1 MKVLVVCLLFI
12 FLTSCDDTEV
22 WFETSQPEGKR
33 ELSTFPKRLQGKYKS
48 CFQTKVLMIEED
60 KMKLFTRLQLR
71 SHIDD
76 LKIDPSENIN
86 KKDTNQLKRRL
97 EEEGW
102 TIFINNDTIYGE
114 VTMTQTLFKISDK
127 NVLKKF
133 RGGYFLNEKQMENS
147 WQVSRLELKK
157 DSLFIGKIT
166 PSDSLLS
173 FDFISK
179 MEHDSLRSSNYLV
192 KSNKKELNKLLK
204 TDHFSRTECFCKI
217 KNV

>member
-133 RGGYFLNEKQMENS
+133 RGGYFLIQHCIEIRGIYAEIRHKKTKIVKLY
-147 WQVSRLELKK
+147 WQ
-157 DSLFIGKIT
+157 
-166 PSDSLLS
+166 
-173 FDFISK
+173 
-179 MEHDSLRSSNYLV
+179 
-192 KSNKKELNKLLK
+192 KLL
-204 TDHFSRTECFCKI
+204 
-217 KNV
+217 